1 MSNFLDNL
9 DDTSFDELL
18 DNAQSRIPIYS
29 KNWTNLNRSD
39 PGVTLVDL
47 LAWLTDIQIYSLNK
61 ITRQNYF
68 KFLKLLGIPRPK
80 PSTPAEVDVV
90 FKTKGE
96 SVRVPA
102 KTLVAAVDL
111 ETGAQI
117 CFQLIDDV
125 MVVPGEKGITAK
137 VVQGKSTVLEAV
149 GNGLPDQQIALHG
162 NISLSRV
169 LSSSSLLEVYVDGQP
184 WKYVEDLYASKSDD
198 LHFTADL
205 EKRLV
210 IFGDDDNGL
219 IPADGKKIIIKYWD
233 GMGAEGNVEKEL
245 INRILDPDLDSKLTV
260 INDEAA
266 KGGADIEPLESAILN
281 ARKDLKDVTRAVT
294 ASDFE
299 HIALQSNKNE
309 IARVKALPRY
319 HPSGNYELP
328 GIVTLVVLGKSDKTD
343 LAKIRRSMEPYRM
356 LGTELFVRNHGSVK
370 ISLAVTLRRNMESS
384 AANVRGRVHDCLMNF
399 FDPIKGGKDG
409 LGWPFGGAVSLSQIY
424 KIVGGVE
431 GVNYVEKAELFK
443 KESGSKCTVI
453 EGSILKIP
461 AHALIEVE
469 EIKINITEPGP
480 KGA

>member
-47 LAWLTDIQIYSLNK
+47 LAWLTDIQIYNLNK
-61 ITRQNYF
+61 VTRQNYF
-68 KFLKLLGIPRPK
+68 KFLKLLGMPRPK
-80 PSTPAEVDVV
+80 PSTAAEVNVV

-96 SVRVPA
+96 SIKVPA

-125 MVVPGEKGITAK
+125 IVVPDEDGTTAK

-162 NISLSRV
+162 NISLSRF
-169 LSSSSLLEVYVDGQP
+169 SSPSSPLEVYVDGQR
-184 WKYVEDLYASKSDD
+184 WKYMEDLYASNKEDF
-198 LHFTADL
+198 HFTADL

-210 IFGDDDNGL
+210 IFGDGENGL

-233 GMGAEGNVEKEL
+233 GMGAEGNVKAGL

-260 INDEAA
+260 INNEPAE
-266 KGGADIEPLESAILN
+266 GGADVEPLESAILN
-281 ARKDLKDVTRAVT
+281 ARKDLQDVTRAVI

-299 HIALQSNKNE
+299 HIALRYNKNE

-328 GIVTLVVLGKSDKTD
+328 GVVTLVVLGENDKTD

-356 LGTELFVRNHGSVK
+356 LGTELFVRNHSFVK

-384 AANVRGRVHDCLMNF
+384 VDNVRDRVHNCLMTF
-399 FDPIKGGKDG
+399 FDPKKGGKDG

-424 KIVGGVE
+424 KMVSSVE

-443 KESGSKCTVI
+443 KGSGSECTVI
-453 EGSILKIP
+453 EGNILKIP
-461 AHALIEVE
+461 AHALIKVE